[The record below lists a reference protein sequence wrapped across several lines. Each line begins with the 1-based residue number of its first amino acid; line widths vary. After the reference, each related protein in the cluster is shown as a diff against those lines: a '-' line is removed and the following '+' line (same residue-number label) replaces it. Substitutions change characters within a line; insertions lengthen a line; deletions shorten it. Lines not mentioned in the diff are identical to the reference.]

1 MLEKRFDV
9 VGSFLRPENLK
20 KARSDFEKGRI
31 SADDFDAVKKDEIKK
46 LVEKQKKAG
55 LPYITDGEFN
65 RKFWHLDFFWGFGG
79 IGHKKDGGGVQFS
92 GEVADLEDTFLT
104 GKIYAGAHPFVEDFK
119 FLKSLESPGFEAK
132 QTVPSPGAASAAAQ
146 CPQEFRRDKKNI
158 SFKRGAYRRHRRR
171 LPRCNQTALRCR
183 MPHSP
188 A

>member
-31 SADDFDAVKKDEIKK
+31 SANDFDAVKKDEIKK

-79 IGHKKDGGGVQFS
+79 IGHKKDGDGVQFRGHFS
-92 GEVADLEDTFLT
+92 DWKNLR
-104 GKIYAGAHPFVEDFK
+104 
-119 FLKSLESPGFEAK
+119 
-132 QTVPSPGAASAAAQ
+132 QRASV
-146 CPQEFRRDKKNI
+146 C
-158 SFKRGAYRRHRRR
+158 RG
-171 LPRCNQTALRCR
+171 L
-183 MPHSP
+183 
-188 A
+188 